1 VSAEGQRPLA
11 CTRPSTLAKVLDDG
25 YGLQA
30 YVAATSLATVAR
42 HKDLRDRMGI
52 LAAEHPEADE
62 WRSFKPL
69 HEAAQE
75 RRGKPEAEAGTNI
88 HKVME
93 GLVAGSD
100 MEGLVAPDVLCDAR
114 AALDALHALDM
125 EPATSEEFV
134 VNLDALPEP
143 YAGTRDL
150 LALHRPSGWLVTVD
164 LKTTHSLG
172 NEVYRALSWS
182 MQLAMYA
189 NGQPYA
195 GQVERDRWDRP
206 VIDPSQVLDEDRAVH
221 TGAGIV
227 LEVERGTGQTAV
239 HRVDLVA
246 GLEFARLA
254 CQVRA
259 ARKAPVL
266 L

>member
-1 VSAEGQRPLA
+1 VIA

-42 HKDLRDRMGI
+42 HKDLRDRLGI
-52 LAAEHPEADE
+52 LATESPDADE

-75 RRGKPEAEAGTNI
+75 RRGKPEAEAGTNV

-100 MEGLVAPDVLCDAR
+100 LEGLVAADVLCDAR

-134 VNLDALPEP
+134 VNLDVLPEP

-150 LALHRPSGWLVTVD
+150 LALHKPSGWLVVVD
-164 LKTTHSLG
+164 LKTTHALG

-189 NGQPYA
+189 NGQPYPL
-195 GQVERDRWDRP
+195 GPDEVPRDRWGRP
-206 VIDPSQVLDEDRAVH
+206 VIDPDLVGEEERAVH
-221 TGAGIV
+221 EGAGIV
-227 LEVERGTGQTAV
+227 LEVERGTGRTAV
-239 HRVDLVA
+239 HRVDLHS

-254 CQVRA
+254 CAVRA